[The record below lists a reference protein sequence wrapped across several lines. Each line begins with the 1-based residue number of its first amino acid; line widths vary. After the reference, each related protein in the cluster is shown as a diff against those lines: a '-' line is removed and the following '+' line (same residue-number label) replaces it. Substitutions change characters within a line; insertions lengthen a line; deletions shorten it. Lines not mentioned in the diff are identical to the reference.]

1 MVDPGASPYATLLS
15 LLKSRTTPSAKAICK
30 TRLLLVATRIGFRR
44 AGSSLL
50 VMLPGIAVK
59 FATVLG

>member
-1 MVDPGASPYATLLS
+1 MTLLS
-15 LLKSRTTPSAKAICK
+15 LLKSLTTPSAKAICS

-50 VMLPGIAVK
+50 VMLPGMAVK
-59 FATVLG
+59 FATAEG